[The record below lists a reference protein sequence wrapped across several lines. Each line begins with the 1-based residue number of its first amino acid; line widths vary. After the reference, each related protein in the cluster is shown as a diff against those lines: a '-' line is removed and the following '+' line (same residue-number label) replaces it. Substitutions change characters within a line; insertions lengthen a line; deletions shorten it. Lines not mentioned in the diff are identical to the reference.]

1 MMVFIMPVM
10 MFAVFMMALLCIM
23 LMTVHM
29 GGFVVSVIIII
40 ISLFP
45 LGCIA
50 VVQDIADT
58 GAAVHHLQFR
68 VGLFQRS
75 SQEFLHAQAIDDE
88 NLG

>member
-1 MMVFIMPVM
+1 MMVFI
-10 MFAVFMMALLCIM
+10 
-23 LMTVHM
+23 MTVHM
-29 GGFVVSVIIII
+29 GGFVVSVII

-75 SQEFLHAQAIDDE
+75 SQEFLHAKPIDDE
-88 NLG
+88 NLS